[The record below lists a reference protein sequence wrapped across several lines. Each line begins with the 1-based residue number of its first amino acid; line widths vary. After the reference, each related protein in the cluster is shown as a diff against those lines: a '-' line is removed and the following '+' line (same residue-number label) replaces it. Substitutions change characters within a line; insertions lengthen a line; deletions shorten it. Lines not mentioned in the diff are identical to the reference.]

1 MKITYF
7 KPLVLKVKI
16 DGEADKL
23 GFASSS
29 HAAES
34 EIDAKIRK
42 QLDDFLIY
50 WQQQDGIEVTARFTK

>member
-7 KPLVLKVKI
+7 IPLVLEVKI

-34 EIDAKIRK
+34 EIDIKVRK
-42 QLDDFLIY
+42 RIDDFLIY
-50 WQQQDGIEVTARFTK
+50 WQQQDGVEVTARFTK